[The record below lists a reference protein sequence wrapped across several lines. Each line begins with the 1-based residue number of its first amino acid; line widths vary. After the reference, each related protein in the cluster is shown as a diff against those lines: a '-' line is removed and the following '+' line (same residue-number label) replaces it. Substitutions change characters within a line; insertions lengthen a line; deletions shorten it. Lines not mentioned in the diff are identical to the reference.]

1 MEATNSLT
9 ISQIN
14 KKERRK
20 KEIRTIIYYKFTG
33 QFLFYGI
40 ECHVAGYILVVDA
53 AVSVV

>member
-33 QFLFYGI
+33 QFIFYGI

>member
-1 MEATNSLT
+1 MEVTNSLT

-20 KEIRTIIYYKFTG
+20 KEIRTTIYYKFTG
-33 QFLFYGI
+33 QFIFYEI
-40 ECHVAGYILVVDA
+40 ECHVAGYILVADA